1 MLAGLLEWYEPR
13 GAAYPWRGWPDPYR
27 VLVSEVMLQQT
38 QAARV
43 VPAFERF
50 VARFPTVRSL
60 AAAPIADVIRAWTGL
75 GYNRRAV
82 ALSNAARAIVRDHG
96 GRVPDDPVVLRELP
110 GVGQYTADAVASLAY
125 GRPVPAVD
133 TNVRRV
139 IARAVLGRQ
148 PEDVP
153 VGAVRAAARLEIDEW
168 DPGGWNQAVM
178 DLGREICRTA
188 PRCHECPLAGS
199 CRFRREGHAARG
211 RTRAGSA
218 FEGSTRQL
226 RGRVIAELAEGP
238 RTLGALVART
248 GQPARPLAATLSG
261 LVADGLVEA
270 SPSALAGRR
279 RGRVWLAEDATE
291 SVTGQVRSLRLP

>member
-13 GAAYPWRGWPDPYR
+13 RAAYPWRLRPDPYR

-43 VPAFERF
+43 ASAFERF
-50 VARFPTVRSL
+50 VTRFPSVESL
-60 AAAPIADVIRAWTGL
+60 AAAPVAEVIRAWSGL

-96 GRVPDDPVVLRELP
+96 GRVPDDPIALRDLP
-110 GVGQYTADAVASLAY
+110 GVGPYTAAAVASLAY

-133 TNVRRV
+133 TNVSRV
-139 IARAVLGRQ
+139 VARAVLGRQ
-148 PEDVP
+148 PEELP
-153 VGAVRAAARLEIDEW
+153 PATVRAAAELQIDGQ

-178 DLGREICRTA
+178 DLGREICRPV
-188 PRCHECPLAGS
+188 PRCHECPLSGS
-199 CRFRREGHAARG
+199 CRSRRRGRTPRG
-211 RTRAGSA
+211 RTRGGPR

-226 RGRVIAELAEGP
+226 RGRVVAALAEGP
-238 RTLGALVART
+238 RTLGSLAART
-248 GQPARPLAATLSG
+248 GQPAELLAVRLSR

-270 SPSALAGRR
+270 SPAALAGARH
-279 RGRVWLAEDATE
+279 GRVRLAED
-291 SVTGQVRSLRLP
+291 GD

>member
-1 MLAGLLEWYEPR
+1 MLPGLLHWYEPR
-13 GAAYPWRGWPDPYR
+13 RAAYPWRVRPDPYR

-43 VPAFERF
+43 APAFDRF
-50 VARFPTVRSL
+50 VSRFPTVRSL
-60 AAAPIADVIRAWTGL
+60 AAAAIADVIRAWTGL

-82 ALSNAARAIVRDHG
+82 ALASAARAIVRDHG
-96 GRVPDDPVVLRELP
+96 GRVPDDPVLLRELS

-133 TNVRRV
+133 TNVLRV

-148 PEDVP
+148 PEDVSA
-153 VGAVRAAARLEIDEW
+153 GAVRAAAQLEIDER

-178 DLGREICRTA
+178 DLGREICRPA

-199 CRFRREGHAARG
+199 CRFRRKGHAARA
-211 RTRAGSA
+211 RMRSGSA

-238 RTLGALVART
+238 RTLGALAART
-248 GQPARPLAATLSG
+248 GQPAQPLAAALSR

-270 SPSALAGRR
+270 SPSALAGRQ
-279 RGRVWLAEDATE
+279 RGRVRLAED
-291 SVTGQVRSLRLP
+291 GD